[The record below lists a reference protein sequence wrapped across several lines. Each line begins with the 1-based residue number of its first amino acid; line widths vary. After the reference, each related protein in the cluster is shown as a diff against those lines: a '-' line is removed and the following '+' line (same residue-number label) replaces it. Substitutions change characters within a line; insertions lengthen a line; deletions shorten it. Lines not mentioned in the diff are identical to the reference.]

1 MRSEDLK
8 IYTEEEYQKLMI
20 FWANLIQTLAV
31 EGIQQGHPKTRM
43 QVIATAIVYFKRF
56 YARRSYKD
64 VDPLL
69 IACASVFLA
78 SKVEEHGLMSMSNL
92 IKTIP
97 NCLKKW
103 PNLTY
108 DASSKNSGLYDAEFI
123 LVEMLDCCLVVYHPY
138 RPLTTMLQDIARDP
152 TVKDFPPFEEQC
164 WKVANDSLR
173 SDCSLLYP
181 PHIIAISCIIVGAEL
196 MNREK
201 DIKMWLPE
209 LSVDF
214 EKVYDCVNTL
224 FAMYKTWKTFDE
236 KEHVKPLFDKLP
248 KINPGPTF

>member
-1 MRSEDLK
+1 MAGNFWQSSHYDQWIFEKQELLRMRSEDLK

-138 RPLTTMLQDIARDP
+138 RPLTTMLQ
-152 TVKDFPPFEEQC
+152 
-164 WKVANDSLR
+164 VANDSLR

-181 PHIIAISCIIVGAEL
+181 PHIIAIASIIVGAEL

-201 DIKMWLPE
+201 DIK
-209 LSVDF
+209 
-214 EKVYDCVNTL
+214 KVYDCVNTI